1 MAGIVQR
8 LPFPLSGRTAS
19 QSASA
24 VITDVAYDYAIA
36 GQLFLAY
43 SNDQNPMTRG
53 LAPIRKQQ
61 FDNAR
66 EPGEQSLVD
75 WWLRSQATFIGG
87 EGLLYQD
94 PDQVGAA
101 NLQNRHTIRYGHSIG
116 LNPWTDGQL
125 SMLRQTNL
133 RVADSTANKFLLQG
147 YNNGTADKYWAA
159 VGSSL
164 TSDDGTTATAVTWG
178 GSGTI
183 ASLTTDG
190 TNYFVADNAS
200 IWKGTDAGAG
210 SVLYNTATSKV
221 TVAWVKG
228 RLMAGVNNL
237 IYELLTTGPA
247 LSSSDLRFTHLNSA
261 WQWTSITDGPNAI
274 YAAGYAGSKS
284 SIYKFVLTTTGAA
297 PTLTSGGTISCEMPN
312 GEIINKLV
320 TYLGSFVGI
329 CTNRGFR
336 VGQIDTNGDIAYG
349 PLLITNTSGCQSVA
363 AYDRFFFAGGTNA
376 LDGQSGLWRIDLG
389 MPIQD
394 NGGQVGA
401 RYAYATDLQAHVT
414 GTVSDVTNFGNSNQ
428 MVFAVVG
435 HGSYLEHASKL
446 ETNAYFETARIR
458 FNTLEPKIFKF
469 LSVKT
474 PQGYRGSLVASI
486 EDTGG
491 GTTSVVSISE
501 GAGVV
506 IENILLSVPPSA
518 SEWVKL
524 KLTFGVSGT
533 DATQGMVVN
542 GWQFKVIP
550 GATRQRVFVIPM
562 LMFDFEEDKNG
573 QKVGYENRS
582 YARLQAFEQV
592 AQKGDAVTFQD
603 MQQGTSSLVIIEDFK
618 FEQKAEPGPNTTG
631 YGGVLTVQL
640 RTLNDIVT

>member
-1 MAGIVQR
+1 MSGIVQR
-8 LPFPLSGRTAS
+8 LGFPLSGRTAS
-19 QSASA
+19 QSATA

-43 SNDQNPMTRG
+43 SNDNNPMTRS

-101 NLQNRHTIRYGHSIG
+101 NLQNRHTIRYGHSVG
-116 LNPWTDGQL
+116 LNPWTDGQI

-133 RVADSTANKFLLQG
+133 RVANSSSNAHYLQG
-147 YNNGTADKYWAA
+147 YNNGTDKYWSAC
-159 VGSSL
+159 GSTL
-164 TSDDGTTATAVTWG
+164 TSDNGTTATAVTWG

-183 ASLTTDG
+183 VSMTSDG
-190 TNYFVADNAS
+190 TNYYVADNAS
-200 IWKGTDAGAG
+200 IWKGVDASAG
-210 SVLYNTATSKV
+210 SAIYNTATAGV
-221 TVAWVKG
+221 TIAWIKG

-237 IYELLTTGPA
+237 IYELLTAGPA
-247 LSSSDLRFTHLNSA
+247 LSASDLRFTHLNSA
-261 WQWTSITDGPNAI
+261 WRWTSITDGPNAI
-274 YAAGYAGSKS
+274 YAAGFAGSKS

-297 PTLTSGGTISCEMPN
+297 PTLSSGGTISCELPN
-312 GEIINKLV
+312 GEIVNKLI

-329 CTNRGFR
+329 CTSRGFR
-336 VGQIDTNGDIAYG
+336 VGQIDSNGDISYG
-349 PLLITNTSGCQSVA
+349 PLLVLGDTKSVA
-363 AYDRFFFAGGTNA
+363 AFDRFFFVAGTNA
-376 LDGQSGLWRIDLG
+376 IDGNSGLWRVDLG
-389 MPIQD
+389 QPIQD
-394 NGGQVGA
+394 NGGAVGI
-401 RYAYATDLQAHVT
+401 RYAYATDLQAHVA
-414 GTVSDVTNFGNSNQ
+414 GVVWDVTNFGNSNQ
-428 MVFAVVG
+428 MVLSVQ
-435 HGSYLEHASKL
+435 GSGAYLEHGANL
-446 ETNAYFETARIR
+446 EATAYFETARIR
-458 FNTLEPKIFKF
+458 FNTLEPKIYKF

-474 PQGYRGSLVASI
+474 PQGYHGGLTASI

-501 GAGVV
+501 GAGVI

-524 KLTFGVSGT
+524 RLDFTRS
-533 DATQGMVVN
+533 ATNATLGMVVN

-582 YARLQAFEQV
+582 LARLNAFEQV

-603 MQQGTSSLVIIEDFK
+603 LQQGTANLVIIEDFK
-618 FEQKAEPGPNTTG
+618 FEQKAEPGPNTDG

-640 RTLNDIVT
+640 RTLNDVVV